1 MSKHT
6 GDISKAPRPESVEAE
21 LPKVGPGRSDLY
33 LDALIGTAMGDSL
46 GLPFENL
53 SKRRVRVLVRG
64 RLTQRFFGGFGMIS
78 DDTEH
83 ALLTARALMDSR
95 SDAQLFERHLS
106 RRLKRWLLALPPGVG
121 KATLLSIITMCFR
134 SPVKSGRPSAGNGPL
149 MRAPIIGLYHAGD
162 PVTRDAFVVAS
173 TGMTH
178 TDPRALFMSAA
189 VADICAASIAGRLS
203 WLQMSDLF
211 RKAAYRHATPE
222 SQDHLAE
229 LENLLCALDYEDAEG
244 SSTESALD
252 VIGCSSG
259 IDGYVYRTALA
270 SAFVASRA
278 RSARHATEDVIFQGG
293 DTDSTAAL
301 TAAMCAASGLSFPRR
316 DIGTIRDWPVS
327 HAYLELHARGLS
339 ERQPCTILE
348 PNYVLQVIRN
358 IALFFIVVGHVGR
371 RMLPPYWS

>member
-1 MSKHT
+1 MATHT
-6 GDISKAPRPESVEAE
+6 GKICKAPHPKCVGAE
-21 LPKVGPGRSDLY
+21 LTKVVPVSSDIY
-33 LDALIGTAMGDSL
+33 MDALIGTAMGDSL
-46 GLPFENL
+46 GLPFETL

-64 RLTQRFFGGFGMIS
+64 RLTQRFFGEFGMVS

-95 SDAQLFERHLS
+95 SDARLFERHLS

-121 KATLLSIITMCFR
+121 KATLLSTITMCFR
-134 SPVKSGRPSAGNGPL
+134 SPAKSGRPSAGNGPL

-162 PVTRDAFVVAS
+162 QVTRDAFVVAS
-173 TGMTH
+173 TCMTH
-178 TDPRALFMSAA
+178 TDPRAVFMSAA
-189 VADICAASIAGRLS
+189 VADICAASIVGRLS

-211 RKAAYRHATPE
+211 RKAAYRHASPE
-222 SQDHLAE
+222 SQAHLAE

-244 SSTESALD
+244 SSTESALNL
-252 VIGCSSG
+252 IGCSSG
-259 IDGYVYRTALA
+259 IDGYAYRTALA

-301 TAAMCAASGLSFPRR
+301 TAAICASSGLSFPRS

-339 ERQPCTILE
+339 GRQPCTISE
-348 PNYVLQVIRN
+348 PNYVLQVLRN
-358 IALFFIVVGHVGR
+358 MALFFIAIGHVGR